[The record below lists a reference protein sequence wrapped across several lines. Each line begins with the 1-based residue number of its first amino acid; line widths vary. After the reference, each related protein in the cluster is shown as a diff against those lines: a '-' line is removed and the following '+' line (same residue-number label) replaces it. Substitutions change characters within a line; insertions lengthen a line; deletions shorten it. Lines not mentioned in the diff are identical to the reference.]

1 MNPEKFYLLRV
12 PVSKLWDW
20 VKLLAACVLF
30 ISVFYVGTRVSLEW
44 SQHYL
49 PLGLHLLVIAFWAS
63 VVFLWVRIIS
73 GEFGKEMFIE
83 SYVNGILWPPFVYS
97 ISLLV
102 MAASVFASISVTLQR
117 YGYATFKPP
126 LPNELSPV
134 VDFYMWHFVNLIPGL
149 GIPETLRWTQPYQYS
164 DHLSGAVLLIFKIA
178 VILPVIASF
187 KLWHDVRKTAQLRR
201 FAKRYAEAWCSQ
213 NPENVAAFFAENGS
227 LSVNA
232 GPPAVGR
239 AAISEIVRGFMR
251 DFPDMIVTMDD
262 LKIGERSSCDAAF
275 HWTLTGTNTGP
286 GGTGKRVRISG
297 YELWKI
303 DNDGRIAESKGH
315 FDAAEYERQLKHGVE
330 PL

>member
-1 MNPEKFYLLRV
+1 VNPEKFYLLRV

-20 VKLLAACVLF
+20 VKLLAACVLL
-30 ISVFYVGTRVSLEW
+30 IGVFYVGTRVSLEW

-49 PLGLHLLVIAFWAS
+49 PLGLHLLVIAFWAL
-63 VVFLWVRIIS
+63 VVSLWVRIIS

-117 YGYATFKPP
+117 CGYATFKPP
-126 LPNELSPV
+126 LPNDLSPV

-149 GIPETLRWTQPYQYS
+149 GIPETLRWAQPYQYS

-201 FAKRYAEAWCSQ
+201 FAKRYADAWCSQ
-213 NPENVAAFFAENGS
+213 NPESVAAFFAENGS
-227 LSVNA
+227 LSVN
-232 GPPAVGR
+232 GDPPAVGR
-239 AAISEIVRGFMR
+239 AAIAEIARNFMR
-251 DFPDMIVTMDD
+251 DFPDLIVTFDKLEPCED
-262 LKIGERSSCDAAF
+262 QTAF
-275 HWTLTGTNTGP
+275 HWTLAGTHA
-286 GGTGKRVRISG
+286 GTGNHVRISG
-297 YELWKI
+297 YELWRI
-303 DNDGRIAESKGH
+303 DRNGLIGESKGY
-315 FDAAEYERQLKHGVE
+315 FDAVEYQRQVE
-330 PL
+330 ADVN

>member
-12 PVSKLWDW
+12 LVSKLWEW
-20 VKLLAACVLF
+20 VKLIVACVLL

-63 VVFLWVRIIS
+63 VVLIWVRIIS

-102 MAASVFASISVTLQR
+102 MASSVFASISVTLQR

-201 FAKRYAEAWCSQ
+201 LAKRYAEAWCSQ
-213 NPENVAAFFAENGS
+213 SPESVAAFFAENGS
-227 LSVNA
+227 LTVNDA
-232 GPPAVGR
+232 PSAVGR
-239 AAISEIVRGFMR
+239 TAIAKEAQAFMTT
-251 DFPDMIVTMDD
+251 FPDMVVTMDKMKD
-262 LKIGERSSCDAAF
+262 DSEGTKF
-275 HWTLTGTNTGP
+275 YWTLTGMNTGP

-303 DNDGRIAESKGH
+303 DNDGLIAESKGH
-315 FDAAEYERQLKHGVE
+315 FDTAEYERQLRHGIDAGRGD
-330 PL
+330 

>member
-1 MNPEKFYLLRV
+1 MNPQKFEFLRG
-12 PVSKLWDW
+12 PFGKLSEW
-20 VKLLAACVLF
+20 VKLILACVLL

-44 SQHYL
+44 SQKYL
-49 PLGLHLLVIAFWAS
+49 PFALHLFVICFWAS
-63 VVFLWVRIIS
+63 LALLWVRIIS

-102 MAASVFASISVTLQR
+102 IAASVFASISVTLQR
-117 YGYATFKPP
+117 CGYAKFEPP
-126 LPNELSPV
+126 LPDNLSPV

-201 FAKRYAEAWCSQ
+201 LAKRYAEAWCSQ
-213 NPENVAAFFAENGS
+213 NPESVAAFYAENGS
-227 LSVNA
+227 LSVND

-239 AAISEIVRGFMR
+239 TAIAREAQSFMTT
-251 DFPDMIVTMDD
+251 FPDMVVTFDKLEARED
-262 LKIGERSSCDAAF
+262 LTAF
-275 HWTLTGTNTGP
+275 HWTLTGTNAGP

-303 DNDGRIAESKGH
+303 GNNDLIGESKGH
-315 FDAAEYERQLKHGVE
+315 FDAADYEKQLSG
-330 PL
+330 

>member
-20 VKLLAACVLF
+20 LKLLAACVLL

-49 PLGLHLLVIAFWAS
+49 PLVLHLFVIGFWVLV
-63 VVFLWVRIIS
+63 VLLWVRIIS

-83 SYVNGILWPPFVYS
+83 SYVNGILWPPLVYS

-117 YGYATFKPP
+117 CGYATFEPP
-126 LPNELSPV
+126 LPKELSPA

-149 GIPETLRWTQPYQYS
+149 GIPETLRWTQPYKYS

-187 KLWHDVRKTAQLRR
+187 KLWHDVRKTALLRR
-201 FAKRYAEAWCSQ
+201 LAKRYADAWCSQ
-213 NPENVAAFFAENGS
+213 NPDSVAAFFAERGS
-227 LSVNA
+227 ISVNN

-239 AAISEIVRGFMR
+239 TAIAKEAQAFMTT
-251 DFPDMIVTMDD
+251 FPDMVVTIDR
-262 LKIGERSSCDAAF
+262 LVPTRRAQSSIGR
-275 HWTLTGTNTGP
+275 
-286 GGTGKRVRISG
+286 
-297 YELWKI
+297 
-303 DNDGRIAESKGH
+303 
-315 FDAAEYERQLKHGVE
+315 
-330 PL
+330 

>member
-12 PVSKLWDW
+12 PISKLWEW
-20 VKLLAACVLF
+20 VKLILACVLL

-117 YGYATFKPP
+117 WGYATFRPP
-126 LPNELSPV
+126 LPTDLSPV

-164 DHLSGAVLLIFKIA
+164 DHLSGAVLLTFKIA

-187 KLWHDVRKTAQLRR
+187 KLWHEVRKTAQLRR
-201 FAKRYAEAWCSQ
+201 LAKRYADAWCSH
-213 NPENVAAFFAENGS
+213 NPESVAAFFAENGS
-227 LSVNA
+227 LTVNDA
-232 GPPAVGR
+232 PPAVGR
-239 AAISEIVRGFMR
+239 VAIAEIARGFMR
-251 DFPDMIVTMDD
+251 DFPDMIVTFDKLELRGD
-262 LKIGERSSCDAAF
+262 LTAF
-275 HWTLTGTNTGP
+275 HWTLSGTNTGP
-286 GGTGKRVRISG
+286 GGTGNRVRISG

-303 DNDGRIAESKGH
+303 DQAGFIAESTGH
-315 FDAAEYERQLKHGVE
+315 FDAAEYERQLKGKWRVTCDQ
-330 PL
+330 

>member
-1 MNPEKFYLLRV
+1 MNPEKLYLLRV
-12 PVSKLWDW
+12 PVSKLWEW
-20 VKLLAACVLF
+20 VKLIVACVLL
-30 ISVFYVGTRVSLEW
+30 IGVFYVGTRVSLEW

-49 PLGLHLLVIAFWAS
+49 PLALHLLVIAFWAS

-117 YGYATFKPP
+117 CGYATFEPP
-126 LPNELSPV
+126 LPNDLSPV

-164 DHLSGAVLLIFKIA
+164 DHLSGVVLLIFKIA

-201 FAKRYAEAWCSQ
+201 LAKRYADAWCSH
-213 NPENVAAFFAENGS
+213 NPESVAAFFAKNGS
-227 LSVNA
+227 LTVND

-239 AAISEIVRGFMR
+239 VAIAEIARGFMR
-251 DFPDMIVTMDD
+251 DLPDMIVTMDD
-262 LKIGERSSCDAAF
+262 VKLDSDGTKF
-275 HWTLTGTNTGP
+275 HWTFTGTNTGP
-286 GGTGKRVRISG
+286 GGTEKRVRLSG
-297 YELWKI
+297 YDLWKI
-303 DNDGRIAESKGH
+303 DNAGLIAESSGH
-315 FDAAEYERQLKHGVE
+315 FDAADYERQLKSE
-330 PL
+330 C